1 MDESTKQKLFDLEQ
15 RHKELDENIAWGY
28 SFYLDDG
35 NMKKMKYEKLLVK
48 REIESLLARKAA

>member
-28 SFYLDDG
+28 SFYLDDS
-35 NMKKMKYEKLLVK
+35 NMKKMKYEKLVIK